1 MGKPTICLATA
12 DPIKFETAMRGALGP
27 DVEIPRPQQFEG
39 LEQREQRYERMD
51 KNAGQLKQYIE
62 ENMGAA

>member
-51 KNAGQLKQYIE
+51 KNAGQ
-62 ENMGAA
+62 